1 MIRNV
6 PEGNLRDLLAYM
18 PDACL
23 MVAPG
28 GRIVCI
34 NALAERLF
42 GYRSDELEGQSLDL
56 LIPDHL
62 RQSHT
67 GHVARYSER
76 PEARG
81 MGAGL
86 TLSALRKDGTEIPVD
101 VSLTPVQTDE
111 GVRTLAAVRD
121 ISQSE
126 ERYRAVFEQ
135 VAVGVVHSGQDGR
148 ILNVNPKFCEL
159 SGYPRSE
166 ALTLDLQ
173 ALIHPDDRKKS
184 ADARARLLRGEI
196 KAFEKDIRLIRRDG
210 ASSWARLTTS
220 VIQDAE
226 SRPLHFMS
234 VVHDITAQVLAEQE
248 CAETELRFRQV
259 AENINEVF
267 WLTDPSMSEILYVS
281 PAYESVWGRRVE
293 DLYRS
298 PGDWIMAIHPND
310 RRRVSE
316 ATQIMRVGGTYDEE
330 YRIVR
335 PDGAVRWIRDR
346 GFPVRGEDG
355 AVIRLAGISD
365 DVTEQRLA
373 EAGIHRLNRVYA
385 VLSGINALIVRAS
398 DRHLLLRD
406 ACRIAVNAGGFSVAW
421 SGLLDPVSNEFLP
434 VAWEGVDEQYMVSV
448 AETLREAT
456 RSAFIGR
463 ALREKRPAISTD
475 LEHDPDVRMKAEIL
489 AQGTRAIVALP
500 LVVGDRAVGV
510 LALHARD
517 PGFFDEEEMKLL
529 LELAADISFA
539 LDHIEKADRVHYLA
553 LHDSLTDLPNRNLFC
568 ERLEQAIG
576 GAARDERR
584 LAVLAFDI
592 ERFRTINETLGRQA
606 GDELLSQIS
615 ERARRHLGD
624 ENSIA
629 RIGPDQFAWVLPS
642 VTTSGAVMR
651 RIEERM
657 QQILGEAFDLSG
669 TEIRVTAKIGVT
681 VYPDDGPDAE
691 GLLRNAEAALRK
703 AKSSGE
709 RYLFFAP
716 EMTARAAERLALD
729 TQLRSALERE
739 EFFLHYQ
746 PKFDLQSRRIA
757 GVEALL
763 RWQSPE
769 RGLVTAGEIIPLME
783 ETGLIL
789 QVGTWAMAQAVED
802 HRRWLELGL
811 AAPRV
816 AMNVSALH
824 LRQRGFV
831 AFLRQTLARGSDPP
845 GLDLEITESLVM
857 ENIEEN
863 IETLR
868 SIRELGVDIAIDDFG
883 TGYSSLAYLARLPAN
898 FLKIDRAFI
907 ATMLDDPNALTLV
920 QTVISLAH
928 SLRLKVIAEGV
939 ETEEQAKVLRLLRCD
954 EIQGYLVG
962 RPMPFDEITRLLEGN
977 PLVLPLAVRSIR

>member
-1 MIRNV
+1 MIRSV

-23 MVAPG
+23 MVAS
-28 GRIVCI
+28 GRIVCL
-34 NALAERLF
+34 NGLAERLF
-42 GYRSDELEGQSLDL
+42 GYKSDELEGQPLDL
-56 LIPDHL
+56 LIPDRF
-62 RQSHT
+62 RQSHAA
-67 GHVARYSER
+67 HVSRYSER
-76 PEARG
+76 PQARG
-81 MGAGL
+81 MGSGL
-86 TLSALRKDGTEIPVD
+86 SLSALRKDGTEIPVD
-101 VSLTPVQTDE
+101 ISLIPVQTDE
-111 GVRTLAAVRD
+111 GVRMLAAIRD

-126 ERYRAVFEQ
+126 ERYRTVFEQ
-135 VAVGVVHSGQDGR
+135 VAVGVVHTARDGR

-159 SGYPRSE
+159 SGYTRSE
-166 ALTLDLQ
+166 ALTLDIQ
-173 ALIHPDDRKKS
+173 QLIHPDDGQRS

-196 KAFEKDIRLIRRDG
+196 TAFEKDIRLIRRDD
-210 ASSWARLTTS
+210 ALLWARVTTS
-220 VIQDAE
+220 VIRDAGG
-226 SRPLHFMS
+226 RPLHFMS
-234 VVHDITAQVLAEQE
+234 VVHDISAQVLAEQE
-248 CAETELRFRQV
+248 RRETELRFRQV
-259 AENINEVF
+259 TENINEVF
-267 WLTDPSMSEILYVS
+267 WLTDPSMSEILYIS
-281 PAYESVWGRRVE
+281 PAYETVWGRRVA
-293 DLYRS
+293 DLYLS
-298 PGDWIMAIHPND
+298 PRDWILAIHPDD
-310 RRRVSE
+310 RHRVSE
-316 ATQIMRVGGTYDEE
+316 AALTIRVGGTYDEE

-335 PDGAVRWIRDR
+335 PDGAVRCIRDR

-355 AVIRLAGISD
+355 AVIRLAGVSE
-365 DVTEQRLA
+365 DVTERRRA
-373 EAGIHRLNRVYA
+373 EEGIHRLNRVYA

-398 DRHLLLRD
+398 DRDLLLRD
-406 ACRIAVNAGGFSVAW
+406 ACRVAVDAGGFSVAW
-421 SGLLDPVSNEFLP
+421 SGLFDPVSNAFRP
-434 VAWEGVDEQYMVSV
+434 VAWEGVDEQYMASV
-448 AETLREAT
+448 AETLRDPT
-456 RSAFIGR
+456 RSPFLDR

-475 LEHDPDVRMKAEIL
+475 PEHDPDVRMKTEIL
-489 AQGTRAIVALP
+489 AQGSRAIVALP
-500 LVVGDRAVGV
+500 LVVSDRAVGL
-510 LALHARD
+510 LALHSRD
-517 PGFFDEEEMKLL
+517 PGLFDEEEMKLL

-553 LHDSLTDLPNRNLFC
+553 LYDSLTDLPNRNLFC

-576 GAARDERR
+576 VAARDDRR

-606 GDELLSQIS
+606 GDELLTRIAG
-615 ERARRHLGD
+615 RAQRHLGD
-624 ENSIA
+624 ENSMA
-629 RIGPDQFAWVLPS
+629 RIGADQFAWVLPS
-642 VTTSGAVMR
+642 VTTSDAVMR

-657 QQILGEAFDLSG
+657 QQVLGEVFELSG
-669 TEIRVTAKIGVT
+669 TEVRVSAKMGVT
-681 VYPDDGPDAE
+681 VYPNDGPDAE

-709 RYLFFAP
+709 RFLFFAP
-716 EMTARAAERLALD
+716 EMTARAAEKLALD

-739 EFFLHYQ
+739 EFILHYQ
-746 PKFDLQSRRIA
+746 PKIDLESRRIA

-769 RGLVTAGEIIPLME
+769 RGLLTAGEFVPLME

-789 QVGTWAMAQAVED
+789 QAGKWALAQAVED
-802 HRRWLELGL
+802 HGRWLEMGL

-831 AFLRQTLARGSDPP
+831 ASLRETLACGSDPP

-863 IETLR
+863 VETLK

-962 RPMPFDEITRLLEGN
+962 RPMPFDEITRL
-977 PLVLPLAVRSIR
+977 VQ